1 MPASDTPRNLG
12 DTDAPHMSPVTP
24 AEDVRSIAI
33 NDISWGAVLAGV
45 VVALVAQLI
54 LNMIGIG
61 VGASTLDPGAGP
73 NENPSA
79 RGFSI
84 GAGIWW
90 TVSGIL
96 AALAG
101 GYVAGRLSGKPK
113 PSTASL
119 HGLTA
124 WALTTLVVF
133 YLLTSTIGGLLG
145 GAYRGLTS
153 AVGGAASTAGAAIQT
168 AAQTAAPSLA
178 SGVADPF
185 SSIEQSLRGA
195 TGGNDPAA
203 LRDAAVA
210 AVRAAVTGDQQQGA
224 DARYRAADAL
234 AKAQDIPVDEAR
246 TQVEGYEQQYRQAV
260 ETAKRQATE
269 AAAVTARTVSRGA
282 LFGALA
288 LLLGA
293 IAGWFG
299 GRMGAVEPTM
309 TARFERVP
317 RDALRPTS
325 ATSAQRAP

>member
-1 MPASDTPRNLG
+1 MSVSDTPRNRG
-12 DTDAPHMSPVTP
+12 NADAPHMSPVTP

-79 RGFSI
+79 QGFSI

-90 TVSGIL
+90 TVSGIV
-96 AALAG
+96 ASLAG

-113 PSTASL
+113 PSTTSW
-119 HGLTA
+119 HGLIA

-133 YLLTSTIGGLLG
+133 YLLTSAIGGLVG

-153 AVGGAASTAGAAIQT
+153 AVGGAASTAGGAIQT
-168 AAQTAAPSLA
+168 AAQTAAPALA

-185 SSIEQSLRGA
+185 SSIEQSLRGV

-203 LRDAAVA
+203 MRDAAVA
-210 AVRAAVTGDQQQGA
+210 AVRAAVTGNNSKRRMHAIGPRTLSQKPRTFRSSKPGPRSSNMSSST
-224 DARYRAADAL
+224 ARVSRR
-234 AKAQDIPVDEAR
+234 PN
-246 TQVEGYEQQYRQAV
+246 
-260 ETAKRQATE
+260 AKRPKPRQLLRGRCRVE
-269 AAAVTARTVSRGA
+269 LCLVLSLFCSVRSRVG
-282 LFGALA
+282 
-288 LLLGA
+288 
-293 IAGWFG
+293 
-299 GRMGAVEPTM
+299 
-309 TARFERVP
+309 
-317 RDALRPTS
+317 S
-325 ATSAQRAP
+325 ADVWEQLNPP

>member
-1 MPASDTPRNLG
+1 MSVSDTPRNRG
-12 DTDAPHMSPVTP
+12 NADAPHMSPVTP

-79 RGFSI
+79 QGFSI

-90 TVSGIL
+90 TVSGIV
-96 AALAG
+96 ASLAG

-113 PSTASL
+113 PSTTSW
-119 HGLTA
+119 HGLIA

-133 YLLTSTIGGLLG
+133 YLLTSAIGGLVG

-153 AVGGAASTAGAAIQT
+153 AVGGAASAAGGAIQT
-168 AAQTAAPSLA
+168 AAQTAAPALA

-185 SSIEQSLRGA
+185 SSIEQSLRGV

-203 LRDAAVA
+203 MRDAAVA
-210 AVRAAVTGDQQQGA
+210 AVRAAVTGNQQQAA
-224 DARYRAADAL
+224 DARNRAADAL
-234 AKAQDIPVDEAR
+234 AKAQNIPVEQAR
-246 TQVEGYEQQYRQAV
+246 TQVEQYEQQYRQGV

-269 AAAVTARTVSRGA
+269 AAAVAARTVSRGA
-282 LFGALA
+282 LFGSLA
-288 LLLGA
+288 LMLGA

-299 GRMGAVEPTM
+299 GRLGAVEPTV
-309 TARFERVP
+309 TARFGQES
-317 RDALRPTS
+317 RDAMRPT
-325 ATSAQRAP
+325 